1 MRKAGNASLFCV
13 PPGGSEPTFL
23 PNGAVVTSETADVA
37 HRSLLGDKPGGIGVG
52 RMVPVG
58 QRCGSAD
65 LPHVLFHIDSL
76 LWLLVAIVLMEGSPP
91 AGSEQADPEVGT
103 WTLDPAKSTY
113 QPGPPLKSQV
123 RTIEEAGEEQRL
135 HNVTVTADETLAIVE
150 YTAKFDGKDYP
161 VTGSPY
167 GDTVTLKR
175 VDSHTVEAIVKKDGR
190 VVLTDRRLVSNDR
203 KVLTITQTGM
213 SPNGRS
219 MYNVLVYKKTDT

>member
-1 MRKAGNASLFCV
+1 MSPL
-13 PPGGSEPTFL
+13 TF
-23 PNGAVVTSETADVA
+23 
-37 HRSLLGDKPGGIGVG
+37 
-52 RMVPVG
+52 
-58 QRCGSAD
+58 
-65 LPHVLFHIDSL
+65 DSL
-76 LWLLVAIVLMEGSPP
+76 PWRLVALVLMERFPQ
-91 AGSEQADPEVGT
+91 QADPEFGT

-190 VVLTDRRLVSNDR
+190 VVLTDRRLVSNDH
-203 KVLTITQTGM
+203 
-213 SPNGRS
+213 RS
-219 MYNVLVYKKTDT
+219 EERRVGKEC

>member
-1 MRKAGNASLFCV
+1 MESFPRAG
-13 PPGGSEPTFL
+13 T
-23 PNGAVVTSETADVA
+23 
-37 HRSLLGDKPGGIGVG
+37 
-52 RMVPVG
+52 
-58 QRCGSAD
+58 
-65 LPHVLFHIDSL
+65 
-76 LWLLVAIVLMEGSPP
+76 
-91 AGSEQADPEVGT
+91 EQADPELGT
-103 WTLDPAKSTY
+103 WTLNPAKSTY

-123 RTIEEAGEEQRL
+123 RTIEKAGEAQRL
-135 HNVTVTADETLAIVE
+135 HNVTVTADGTLAIVG

-203 KVLTITQTGM
+203 KDLTITQTGM

-219 MYNVLVYKKTDT
+219 MYNVLVYKRTDT